1 MSDRADVLVIGS
13 GASGAV
19 VSRHLAER
27 GFSVV
32 CLEQGH
38 WVNASEYPGNRPE
51 WELEMSQ
58 RWHHDPNLRT
68 RADDYPVE
76 VTDAEVLPQMFSG
89 VGGSTLHYG
98 GHFPRLLPS
107 DFRVR
112 TLDDVGDDWPISY
125 ADLLP
130 YYERTDRDLG
140 VSGLGGDPA
149 LPPGAAPPL
158 PPHPINAFGRK
169 AAEGMN
175 ALGWHWWPA
184 PNAIASRDYRNLQR
198 CARYGTCETG
208 CPHGAKA
215 SVDLTHWPEAIKH
228 GARLVTGA
236 RVREVTVDA
245 SGRARGAIYRD
256 RNGAEHHQEAD
267 VVVMAANGVGT
278 PRLLL
283 LSASP
288 RHPAG
293 LANSSGLV
301 GRRLMLHPF
310 GLVVGVYD
318 DDLEAWKG
326 PAGQTIHSFQFYDTD
341 TDRGFV
347 RGAKWQVMP
356 TQGPHRMISLL
367 DGKPFDTAWGS
378 ALQEHVRRH
387 IGRCIDWGAVTEDLP
402 DEANGVTL
410 DRVLRD
416 GDGIPAPRI
425 TYTVAEN
432 SWRLLDWHLDRLREA
447 HEAAGA
453 RATYRLRIC
462 NDQPGHLLGTARMGT
477 DPATS
482 VCDAW
487 GRTHDVPNLFV
498 VDGSLF
504 VTAGGVNPTST
515 ICALALRTAEHIA
528 DTASKQA
535 VAT

>member
-1 MSDRADVLVIGS
+1 MPDRADVLVIGS
-13 GASGAV
+13 GASGAI
-19 VSRHLAER
+19 VSRYLAER
-27 GFSVV
+27 GFGVV

-51 WELEMSQ
+51 WELELSQ
-58 RWHHDPNLRT
+58 RWHHDPNLRQ

-76 VTDAEVLPQMFSG
+76 VTDAEIMPQMFAG
-89 VGGSTLHYG
+89 VGGSTLHFG
-98 GHFPRLLPS
+98 GHFPRLMPS

-112 TLDDVGDDWPISY
+112 SLDGVGDDWPISY
-125 ADLLP
+125 DDLLP
-130 YYERTDRDLG
+130 YYERTDIDLG

-149 LPPGAAPPL
+149 IPPGAPPPL
-158 PPHPINAFGRK
+158 PPHPINAYGRK

-236 RVREVTVDA
+236 RVREVTVDPR
-245 SGRARGAIYRD
+245 GRASGAIYRD
-256 RNGAEHHQEAD
+256 RAGAEHHQEAD
-267 VVVMAANGVGT
+267 LVVLAANGVGT
-278 PRLLL
+278 PRLML
-283 LSASP
+283 LSRSP
-288 RHPAG
+288 QHPEG

-301 GRRLMLHPF
+301 GRRLMLHPT
-310 GLVVGVYD
+310 GVVVGFYD
-318 DDLEAWKG
+318 EDLESWKG
-326 PAGQTIHSFQFYDTD
+326 PAGQPIHSFQFYETD

-367 DGKPFDTAWGS
+367 DGQPFDAAWGS
-378 ALQEHVRRH
+378 ALQEHVRTH
-387 IGRCIDWGAVTEDLP
+387 IGRCIDWGAITEDLP

-410 DRVLRD
+410 DPDLRD

-425 TYTVAEN
+425 TYTIAEN
-432 SWRLLDWHLDRLREA
+432 NWRQLDWHLERLREA
-447 HEAAGA
+447 HLAGGA
-453 RATYRLRIC
+453 RATYPLRIC

-482 VCDAW
+482 VCDPW

-504 VTAGGVNPTST
+504 VTAGGLNPTST

-528 DTASKQA
+528 NAAPQQA
-535 VAT
+535 VPA